1 MCSAICDKNNAE
13 SGDKKLFTTTTTN
26 ERTNELLHQMPSSR
40 FTLMDAF
47 FYICSRYDG
56 DGMSDSYLNSGHI
69 FKLDEEGLESSYY

>member
-1 MCSAICDKNNAE
+1 MLKVETKSFLQQLRMND
-13 SGDKKLFTTTTTN
+13 
-26 ERTNELLHQMPSSR
+26 ERIVASDAVEQIYFNG
-40 FTLMDAF
+40 AF